1 MRHSEFMP
9 PHPHILIVDDEA
21 GIRESLTSILSD
33 EGYHVESAESAEKA
47 LERAAH
53 GDLEVIL
60 LDVWLPGMDGLEA
73 LSRMQSIPHPPAVI
87 MISGHGSI
95 ETAVRATKLRSEEH
109 TSELQSLTNLV
120 CRLLLEKKKNYT

>member
-1 MRHSEFMP
+1 VRLCIFAPERVRRQTPIPKFSP
-9 PHPHILIVDDEA
+9 V
-21 GIRESLTSILSD
+21 RESLTSILSD

-73 LSRMQSIPHPPAVI
+73 LSRMQSIPPRPL
-87 MISGHGSI
+87 S
-95 ETAVRATKLRSEEH
+95 RCATKDTKS
-109 TSELQSLTNLV
+109 
-120 CRLLLEKKKNYT
+120 CA